1 MPGVDTGGPLSPRD
15 HEVTVAVRG
24 MRRTAQRHMV
34 HEAIVQLGG
43 HCTADQ
49 ITAELRR
56 TRPSFPR
63 STVYRGLEALTASGA
78 VYAAHLGE
86 GATHY
91 ELASGDHHHA
101 VCMVC
106 GGVLHIEEALVTD
119 LESHLQEEHHFQ
131 PSRTEVLVVGVCES
145 CARNPGQKGAH
156 RPTLEHVH
164 HHGAAA
170 RR

>member
-1 MPGVDTGGPLSPRD
+1 MK
-15 HEVTVAVRG
+15 
-24 MRRTAQRHMV
+24 MRRTAQRTMV
-34 HEAIVQLGG
+34 YDAIVRLGG

-49 ITAELRR
+49 ITEEVRR
-56 TRPSFPR
+56 TRPTFPR

-101 VCMVC
+101 VCKSC
-106 GGVLHIEEALVTD
+106 GGVLHIEEELVSNLENH
-119 LESHLQEEHHFQ
+119 LESEHRFQ
-131 PSRTEVLVVGVCES
+131 PAHTEVLVIGLCEACS
-145 CARNPGQKGAH
+145 RAPSPRTAR

-164 HHGAAA
+164 
-170 RR
+170 R